1 MQQQEFEKSI
11 SKFFEKAGVRL
22 IKKGEGYDDKITFPA
37 YLLLDTKRKSYYFAE
52 TDIQTINNDTAQS
65 VSKLAADNSLSEN
78 NANAL
83 YKIGQDISANNNKFE
98 LADDDISA
106 FECKSAL
113 IISEENSAEIKEY
126 LNSNSYKFQTVEW
139 KII

>member
-65 VSKLAADNSLSEN
+65 VSKR
-78 NANAL
+78 
-83 YKIGQDISANNNKFE
+83 
-98 LADDDISA
+98 
-106 FECKSAL
+106 
-113 IISEENSAEIKEY
+113 SEERRVGKEC
-126 LNSNSYKFQTVEW
+126 
-139 KII
+139 